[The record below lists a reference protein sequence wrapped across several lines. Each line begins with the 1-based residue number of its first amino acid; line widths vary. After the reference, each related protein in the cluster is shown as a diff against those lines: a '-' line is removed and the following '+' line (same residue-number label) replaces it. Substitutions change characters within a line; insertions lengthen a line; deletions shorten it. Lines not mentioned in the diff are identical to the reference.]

1 MLSVDEISTSLVLGC
16 SLKWHRFFSGMSC
29 VGDEVD
35 LVGDELTVSF
45 GTVDYG

>member
-16 SLKWHRFFSGMSC
+16 SLKWHRVFSGMSC

-35 LVGDELTVSF
+35 LEGDELNIYF
-45 GTVDYG
+45 GTLDCD